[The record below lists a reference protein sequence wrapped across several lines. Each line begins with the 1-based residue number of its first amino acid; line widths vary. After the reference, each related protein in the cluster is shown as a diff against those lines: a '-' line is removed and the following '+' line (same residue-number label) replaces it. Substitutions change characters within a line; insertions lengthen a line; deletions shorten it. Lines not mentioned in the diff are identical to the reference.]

1 MSLVAIIVFIW
12 TPLLA
17 GMAFG
22 FLVAGLVARAFTG
35 ASADER
41 ALG

>member
-17 GMAFG
+17 GTAFG